1 MRGLHFVSLA
11 VAALAVVQVSAA
23 SDSWTDPGGDSNGAP
38 DIRSLYLQDNWIGKK
53 GWMSFQPSTGGFGP
67 GTLTLEIDAD
77 SKASTGA
84 AGGSDY
90 RVEWNLAGET
100 TRLLRW
106 NGSRFVAWKTPL
118 VEPHFRGEPSVNIY
132 VRAIGNPRTFRL
144 WLHSTRRTAS
154 DRAPNRGY
162 WTHEVPR

>member
-1 MRGLHFVSLA
+1 MRGLLFVSLA

-23 SDSWTDPGGDSNGAP
+23 SDSWTDPAGDSNGAP

-90 RVEWNLAGET
+90 RVEWNRGRRDHAAPALERQPVRSLEDAAGGAA
-100 TRLLRW
+100 L
-106 NGSRFVAWKTPL
+106 
-118 VEPHFRGEPSVNIY
+118 
-132 VRAIGNPRTFRL
+132 PR
-144 WLHSTRRTAS
+144 
-154 DRAPNRGY
+154 
-162 WTHEVPR
+162 